1 MPTAILFPGQGSQEP
16 GMLDL
21 VAAEAP
27 DLLERCRE
35 LVEDDPFAR
44 VADSTR
50 FAQPAIYCAS
60 VASWRRARDAA
71 GTPIAVAGHS
81 LGEFAALVAAEALDP
96 LDALELVVLRGR
108 LMWQA
113 GERAGGGSMLALL
126 GAEEAGAAR
135 LAAAHGVVVANLN
148 APGQVVLSGPSA
160 GLEAAAEAARAEGLR
175 AMELGVA
182 GAFHSP
188 AMAAA
193 VGPFATALD
202 HVELREPSIP
212 VISGLTGGAMTHPR
226 RDLAG
231 ALTQPVRWTA
241 VMRELAARGAD
252 RFLDA
257 GPGRVLAKLTKRNVP
272 GAETGVLA
280 DAELARA

>member
-1 MPTAILFPGQGSQEP
+1 MPTAILFPGQGSQAP

-44 VADSTR
+44 AGDSTR
-50 FAQPAIYCAS
+50 FAQPAIFCAS

-96 LDALELVVLRGR
+96 FDALELVVLRGR
-108 LMWQA
+108 LMWEA

-126 GAEEAGAAR
+126 GAEEADAAR

-148 APGQVVLSGPSA
+148 APGQVVLSGPLA
-160 GLEAAAEAARAEGLR
+160 GLE
-175 AMELGVA
+175 
-182 GAFHSP
+182 
-188 AMAAA
+188 
-193 VGPFATALD
+193 
-202 HVELREPSIP
+202 
-212 VISGLTGGAMTHPR
+212 
-226 RDLAG
+226 
-231 ALTQPVRWTA
+231 
-241 VMRELAARGAD
+241 
-252 RFLDA
+252 
-257 GPGRVLAKLTKRNVP
+257 
-272 GAETGVLA
+272 
-280 DAELARA
+280 